1 VIQLRLFGSPDL
13 RRDTGGGALS
23 VLAQPKR
30 FAVLAWLALAEPRGM
45 HRRDNLLA
53 LFWPELDAIHART
66 ALRKT
71 VYHLRQALGA
81 DAVIN
86 RGDEE
91 LGLGPGFWCDAVA
104 FQEAAAAGRVEEAL
118 ALYRGDL
125 LPGFYLT
132 DVPDFEEWLETERE
146 RLRWLAVAAAWTLA
160 GEKEAQ
166 GHPDAVAWGSRAMA
180 LAPDDEAGLRRLL
193 TLLDRLGDRDE
204 AVRTYEQYRRRMA
217 STYEVEPA
225 PETQTLIESIRT
237 RPAAPEGPAA
247 AAAVPAVAALPAVPA
262 VPAVAAALPGGD
274 TALATSRFPRP
285 RAHHSD
291 DDTAAADGLPPGA
304 GDPVPPGR
312 SVRTR
317 RAAALAGFSLL
328 IAAVLGVVWPSLRA
342 ADRPPILAIGH
353 IRDFTAAESGS
364 IAEALPD
371 LLATNLSRVPE
382 LNVVSPTRIH
392 EMLARK
398 ASANQATALLATARE
413 AGAEQVVEGAL
424 YRQPDGTLRLDLRRV
439 RLRDASVLSSHTVFG
454 ADAFA
459 LVDAATAELLLEWGA
474 APRPLRVAEV
484 TTRSLVAYRFYQQGL
499 RNYYRGEPGAS
510 IPLFHAALEEDSTF
524 AMAAYY
530 ASRASVSD
538 WQQSVRYLG
547 LAMSRIE
554 HAAPREQL
562 LIRLRWADLHNEP
575 TRLAIAE
582 SLAVRFPA
590 EPEGHLMLGRMQ
602 TWAGDFHAAI
612 PGLYAAL
619 AMDSAALGDPTP
631 VCTACEAL
639 AELLTA
645 YALAD
650 SLPRAEEIAREWLR
664 RFPSSVGA
672 ADALARMLEY
682 QGIVTEAMELRRAS
696 SSLHPSAGDL
706 GVWLWPGIYAIRQG
720 DWQTADSFLR
730 MRAQVATAAERRE
743 ALWYLIIS
751 LRNQGRFREALAIAR
766 QLRPTQQ
773 AAQAV
778 EPPPGGALVEAIV
791 LFEMGRPREAAALWD
806 SLAQGARTITGN
818 ARQARQLAWLY
829 THAATALSA
838 AGDTVAVKRIIP
850 LVEEYGRQSAYGRD
864 PRLHHHLRGLLHVAR
879 GDDVRAAAEFRL
891 AIFSPTGGYTR
902 TNLELARVLLRLHR
916 PAEAVVILSA
926 AFRGPLQASNLY
938 VTHTELHETLGHAFQ
953 MAGQPDSAAVHHC
966 WAELARLNAD
976 PSFRSRDTGRCRH

>member
-1 VIQLRLFGSPDL
+1 VIQLWLLGNPDL
-13 RRDTGGGALS
+13 RRESGSGVLS

-45 HRRDNLLA
+45 HRRDSLLA
-53 LFWPELDAIHART
+53 LFWPELDAAHARA

-104 FQEAAAAGRVEEAL
+104 FQEAAAAGRGEEAL

-125 LPGFYLT
+125 LPGFYLS
-132 DVPDFEEWLETERE
+132 DVPDFEEWLEAERD
-146 RLRWLAVAAAWTLA
+146 RLRRLAVATAWTLA

-166 GHPDAVAWGSRAMA
+166 GHPDAVVWGSRAMA
-180 LAPDDEAGLRRLL
+180 LAPDDESGLRRLL
-193 TLLDRLGDRDE
+193 TLLDRSGDRDE
-204 AVRTYEQYRRRMA
+204 AVRTFEQYRRRMA
-217 STYEVEPA
+217 NTYEIEPS
-225 PETQTLIESIRT
+225 PETQALIDNMRS
-237 RPAAPEGPAA
+237 RPAEPEGPV
-247 AAAVPAVAALPAVPA
+247 AAAVAAHGDSDSTASRLSRPPEEPSGDHAAGAAVLPLPA
-262 VPAVAAALPGGD
+262 
-274 TALATSRFPRP
+274 
-285 RAHHSD
+285 
-291 DDTAAADGLPPGA
+291 
-304 GDPVPPGR
+304 DPVAGR
-312 SVRTR
+312 PRTR
-317 RAAALAGFSLL
+317 RAVALVGSGLL
-328 IAAVLGVVWPSLRA
+328 VAAVLAAVWTALRTS
-342 ADRPPILAIGH
+342 DRPPILAIGQ

-371 LLATNLSRVPE
+371 LLATNLSRAPE
-382 LNVVSPTRIH
+382 LNVVSPTRIL
-392 EMLARK
+392 ELLARK
-398 ASANQATALLATARE
+398 ASANQVAALLATARE

-424 YRQPDGTLRLDLRRV
+424 YRQADGSLRLDLRRV

-459 LVDAATAELLLEWGA
+459 LVDGATAELLQEWGA
-474 APRPLRVAEV
+474 VPRPLHVAEV

-499 RNYYRGEPGAS
+499 RNYYRGEPGTSAR
-510 IPLFHAALEEDSTF
+510 LFHAALEEDSTF

-530 ASRASVSD
+530 ASRASASD

-575 TRLAIAE
+575 ARLAIAE
-582 SLAVRFPA
+582 TLAVRFPA
-590 EPEGHLMLGRMQ
+590 EPEGHLVLGRMQ

-612 PGLYAAL
+612 PRLHTAL
-619 AMDSAALGDPTP
+619 AMDSAALGEATP

-639 AELLTA
+639 GELLTA

-664 RFPSSVGA
+664 RFPSSAGA

-720 DWQTADSFLR
+720 DWPTADSFLR

-743 ALWYLIIS
+743 AFWYLIIS
-751 LRNQGRFREALAIAR
+751 LRHQGRFREALELAR
-766 QLRPTQQ
+766 QLRTPPQQ
-773 AAQAV
+773 AGQATS
-778 EPPPGGALVEAIV
+778 PPPGSALSEAIV
-791 LFEMGRPREAAALWD
+791 LFEMGRFRDSAALWD
-806 SLAQGARTITGN
+806 SLAHESRRMTGD
-818 ARQARQLAWLY
+818 ARQARQLAWVY
-829 THAATALSA
+829 THAAVALAA
-838 AGDTVAVKRIIP
+838 AGDTVAMKRLIP
-850 LVEEYGRQSAYGRD
+850 VIEEYGRQSAYGRD
-864 PRLHHHLRGLLHVAR
+864 PRLHHHTRGLLHAAR
-879 GDDVRAAAEFRL
+879 GDDLAAAAEFRR
-891 AIFSPTGGYTR
+891 AIFSTTGGYTR
-902 TNLELARVLLRLHR
+902 TNLELARVLLRLRR
-916 PAEAVVILSA
+916 PDEAVAVLRA

-938 VTHTELHETLGHAFQ
+938 VTHTELHETLGRAFE
-953 MAGQPDSAAVHHC
+953 MAGQPDSAVVHHC
-966 WAELARLNAD
+966 WAERARLNAD
-976 PSFRSRDTGRCRH
+976 PPFRARDTGRCR